1 VRSGFVIPSGDEDQF
16 VWEPNL
22 LGALRVGQGGI
33 YAALGGEIRAGNDA
47 THVFTYTI
55 SGAYP
60 WWHLVGVLEL
70 GGTLSSEKHELYL
83 APGLFWNAFDF
94 LQVGLGAPIG
104 LTHAAADF
112 QIVGLFVFEF
122 F

>member
-1 VRSGFVIPSGDEDQF
+1 M
-16 VWEPNL
+16 
-22 LGALRVGQGGI
+22 GAFRVGQGEI
-33 YAALGGEIRAGNDA
+33 YAAVGGEIRAGSPDPHA
-47 THVFTYTI
+47 FTYTI

-70 GGTLSSEKHELYL
+70 GGTVSSDKNELLL
-83 APGLFWNAFDF
+83 APGLFWDAADC
-94 LQVGLGAPIG
+94 LQIGLGAPIG
-104 LTHAAADF
+104 LTSDAADY